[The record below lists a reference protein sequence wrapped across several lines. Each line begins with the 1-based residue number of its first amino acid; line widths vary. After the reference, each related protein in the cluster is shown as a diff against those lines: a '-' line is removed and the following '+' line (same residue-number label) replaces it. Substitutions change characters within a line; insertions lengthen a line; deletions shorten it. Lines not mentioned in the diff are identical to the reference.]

1 MADTR
6 SFTIPPVL
14 DDHGR
19 VPSGAR
25 VRSYR
30 MDTHALIKE
39 VTLGENGSVIVT
51 GLPLDVDVIF
61 HVTWGGGPA
70 A

>member
-6 SFTIPPVL
+6 SFAIPVVL

-19 VPSGAR
+19 VPVGAK
-25 VRSYR
+25 VRAYR

-39 VTLGENGSVIVT
+39 DVLDETGTVTIS

-61 HVTWGGGPA
+61 HVTWGGGG
-70 A
+70 

>member
-6 SFTIPPVL
+6 SFVIPAVL

-19 VPSGAR
+19 VPRGAR
-25 VRSYR
+25 VRAYR
-30 MDTHALIKE
+30 MDTHAL
-39 VTLGENGSVIVT
+39 VTEDELDENGTATIT

-61 HVTWGGGPA
+61 HVTWGGGGE
-70 A
+70 